1 MIIIQ
6 LLAFLFGLLATF
18 FLVLDTFS
26 MFFRP
31 SLETLKDIMFSVV
44 ILVACAAVTGAIQ
57 LNLSSTG
64 VF

>member
-1 MIIIQ
+1 MIIVQ
-6 LLAFLFGLLATF
+6 LLAFLLGLLATF

-26 MFFRP
+26 IFFRP

-44 ILVACAAVTGAIQ
+44 ILVACAAVTGVIQ